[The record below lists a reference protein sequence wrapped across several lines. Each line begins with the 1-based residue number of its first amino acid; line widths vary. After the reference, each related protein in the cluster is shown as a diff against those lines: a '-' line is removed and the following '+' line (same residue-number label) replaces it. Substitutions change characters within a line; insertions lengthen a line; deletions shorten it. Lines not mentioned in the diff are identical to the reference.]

1 MNNTR
6 TRVSHVSIWEK
17 TILDREKNRYKG
29 PEVGGVCL
37 VCSKNR
43 REASGVGAGGWREGK
58 GDKVKE

>member
-1 MNNTR
+1 M
-6 TRVSHVSIWEK
+6 SHVSIWEK
-17 TILDREKNRYKG
+17 TTLDREKNRCKG